1 MKTNDDQLEVDEV
14 MLLKTLNLLSNILE
28 HLKNPQPQQETFY
41 DNADLKRLL
50 NLSDSALHRLR
61 KTKKIPFRKIGGKVF
76 YPQSYF
82 NKAFKY

>member
-1 MKTNDDQLEVDEV
+1 MKTNDDPFQENEVT
-14 MLLKTLNLLSNILE
+14 LLKTLNLLTDILE
-28 HLKNPQPQQETFY
+28 HLNNPHSQEETFY

-61 KTKKIPFRKIGGKVF
+61 KSKKIPFRKIGGKVF
-76 YPQSYF
+76 YPRSYF

>member
-1 MKTNDDQLEVDEV
+1 MKTNDDPSQEHEVT
-14 MLLKTLNLLSNILE
+14 LLKTLNLN
-28 HLKNPQPQQETFY
+28 NPQPKEETFY

-61 KTKKIPFRKIGGKVF
+61 KSKKIPFRKIGGKVF
-76 YPQSYF
+76 YPRSYF